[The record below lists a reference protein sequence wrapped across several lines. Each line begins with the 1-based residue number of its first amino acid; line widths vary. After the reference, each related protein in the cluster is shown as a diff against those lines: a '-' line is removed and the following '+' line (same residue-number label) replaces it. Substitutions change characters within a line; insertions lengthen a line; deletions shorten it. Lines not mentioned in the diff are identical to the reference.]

1 MTSRKKASRNNNN
14 NNNMLI
20 LPIAIGLLTILV
32 GVPAT
37 VSFSQQQP
45 DTATI
50 TTITTT
56 TNDTTA
62 ADNMTQLGNTTNQTT
77 TTLDNETTTL
87 DNETL
92 LEQQQEQQL
101 QEQMAALASSLREN
115 LTSGESKVLM
125 ISRAET
131 GVPEEQEQ
139 RDIDPLGFFDF
150 SDRRGMR
157 IALPEYATSDEDGIA
172 TLYAGGPLSFQFG
185 NITGIEPADNIDV
198 MFISTDGTERRLG
211 GVVDDTGEDN
221 EFTIPTGLRDGQE
234 YLVLVTMEWPELDED
249 TVMGILGK
257 AVNLEERQAQQAA
270 TTGNMTTTGNTT
282 AGG

>member
-1 MTSRKKASRNNNN
+1 MTSRKKASKNNNN

-20 LPIAIGLLTILV
+20 LPIAVGLLTILV

-62 ADNMTQLGNTTNQTT
+62 ADNMTQLGDTTNQTT
-77 TTLDNETTTL
+77 TTTTE

-92 LEQQQEQQL
+92 LEQQEEQLQ
-101 QEQMAALASSLREN
+101 QEQMAGLARSLREN
-115 LTSGESKVLM
+115 LTSGESRVLM
-125 ISRAET
+125 ITVASTDA
-131 GVPEEQEQ
+131 PIEQEQ
-139 RDIDPLGFFDF
+139 RDIDPLGLVEFTDPRTM
-150 SDRRGMR
+150 S
-157 IALPEYATSDEDGIA
+157 IARPEYASGEEDGLA
-172 TLYAGGPLSFQFG
+172 TLYTGGQLTFQIG
-185 NITGIEPADNIDV
+185 NVTMEPPDNVDV
-198 MFISTDGTERRLG
+198 LFINTDGTDTRIPE
-211 GVVDDTGEDN
+211 VIDDTGEDS
-221 EFTIPTGLRDGQE
+221 EFVIPTGLRDGDT
-234 YLVLVTMEWPELDED
+234 YLVLVKMNWPESESD
-249 TVMGILGK
+249 TMMGIVGR
-257 AVNLEERQAQQAA
+257 AVNLEERLAQQEA

>member
-1 MTSRKKASRNNNN
+1 MTSRKKASKNNSN

-20 LPIAIGLLTILV
+20 LPIAVGLLTILV
-32 GVPAT
+32 GMPAT
-37 VSFSQQQP
+37 MSFSQQQP

-56 TNDTTA
+56 TNDTAA
-62 ADNMTQLGNTTNQTT
+62 ADNTTQLGNTTTNQTT
-77 TTLDNETTTL
+77 TTTTTTP

-92 LEQQQEQQL
+92 LEQQQAQ
-101 QEQMAALASSLREN
+101 QEQERLATLASGLREN

-125 ISRAET
+125 ITRAET
-131 GVPEEQEQ
+131 GAPPEQEQ
-139 RDIDPLGFFDF
+139 RDIDPLGFIEFP
-150 SDRRGMR
+150 DRRSMT
-157 IALPEYATSDEDGIA
+157 IEQPEYASSDEDGIA

-185 NITGIEPADNIDV
+185 NITGMELPDNIDV
-198 MFISTDGTERRLG
+198 AFISTDGTDRRIP

-221 EFTIPTGLRDGQE
+221 EFTIPTRLRDGQE
-234 YLVLVTMEWPELDED
+234 YYVLVTMDWPETGED

-257 AVNLEERQAQQAA
+257 AVNLEERQTAIEEAA
-270 TTGNMTTTGNTT
+270 GNMTTTGNTT